1 MTVIETTTNCTRA
14 AEDLRREQEALW
26 EALNSC
32 DKDTYQAVISLLGLA
47 EAGSPHE

>member
-1 MTVIETTTNCTRA
+1 MTKSFNTPQHNHS

-32 DKDTYQAVISLLGLA
+32 DKDTYQSVISLLRA
-47 EAGSPHE
+47 AGSLHE